1 MRHTTRQAMAGF
13 ACAALAIGAMTAC
26 TSGQESSEGSAGT
39 AESGPVEGAIDL
51 VYLQKQG
58 DQQYFVDQADGAK
71 AQAEKMGDV
80 NISVLNLGT
89 DANKAISEVD
99 AAIARGVDGIII
111 VAPDQAI
118 GPQILGAASAAGVP
132 VLASDDPLE
141 DGEGNAAPFVG
152 FDGTSMGNSVGEEV
166 ARLYQ
171 EAGWSSAD
179 TAIISAFKQDLSVCV
194 QRVEGAKESFETA
207 VDDVPP
213 IIDVG
218 TDNSPTNA
226 MDKTGAVIT
235 SHPEVKHWV
244 VWGCNDQN
252 TTGAVTGLQNA
263 GFGADDI
270 LGVGLGADL
279 ACKDWAAGEVTGN
292 HAALFISGAEVGKSA
307 VEVMVTSL
315 REGAALPAF
324 TLANTAMV
332 NAANFLEA
340 GVKCQ

>member
-152 FDGTSMGNSVGEEV
+152 FDGTSMGNSVGEEA

-235 SHPEVKHWV
+235 SHPRSSTGWS
-244 VWGCNDQN
+244 
-252 TTGAVTGLQNA
+252 GAVTTRTPR
-263 GFGADDI
+263 
-270 LGVGLGADL
+270 V
-279 ACKDWAAGEVTGN
+279 
-292 HAALFISGAEVGKSA
+292 
-307 VEVMVTSL
+307 
-315 REGAALPAF
+315 R
-324 TLANTAMV
+324 
-332 NAANFLEA
+332 
-340 GVKCQ
+340 